1 MSEQAQTSS
10 ALEQPRELRL
20 LSFIS
25 EHFAVFSL
33 LGLLFAVLCST
44 LFLYGYLTVFDQ
56 QLIWIIEYP
65 DILKF
70 GLVALAVL
78 STIILIVQALIANA
92 ISAARLEGKTR
103 AAAVG
108 VIIAVTLALWAISV
122 IIEWRTQAAPRY
134 EMYVFLGISAVL
146 LIALSVAISD
156 VIEGRII
163 KVERIAFVVVGLFV
177 SLGAFG
183 ATFGT
188 YAKYSKGPTHDVFLK
203 DREMTNVRL
212 VLFTTHH
219 TVLYAGT
226 DVVVI
231 PTSGIMKIVAHP
243 ATQQRWP

>member
-70 GLVALAVL
+70 GLVALAVM
-78 STIILIVQALIANA
+78 STIILVVQALIANA

-108 VIIAVTLALWAISV
+108 IIIAATLALWAISV
-122 IIEWRTQAAPRY
+122 VIEWR
-134 EMYVFLGISAVL
+134 
-146 LIALSVAISD
+146 AL
-156 VIEGRII
+156 
-163 KVERIAFVVVGLFV
+163 KL
-177 SLGAFG
+177 
-183 ATFGT
+183 
-188 YAKYSKGPTHDVFLK
+188 
-203 DREMTNVRL
+203 RL
-212 VLFTTHH
+212 DTRCTCSSE
-219 TVLYAGT
+219 YR
-226 DVVVI
+226 
-231 PTSGIMKIVAHP
+231 
-243 ATQQRWP
+243 QCC